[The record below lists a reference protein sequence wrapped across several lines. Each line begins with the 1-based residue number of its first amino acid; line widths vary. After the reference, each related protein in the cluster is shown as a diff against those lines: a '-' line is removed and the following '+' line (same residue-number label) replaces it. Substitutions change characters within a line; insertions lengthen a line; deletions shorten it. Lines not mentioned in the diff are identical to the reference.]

1 MEGDHGDS
9 RVNALREHLE
19 RVTNVLPLE
28 RDALAATQSF
38 QDVSRVF
45 ALLARTEHLGTTLH
59 KRLVE
64 WHSRYPQKPSLVE
77 SDGFWADLKELRALK
92 EELGTAL
99 DAIRA
104 RERTHP
110 TLRTQLEHATSEVG
124 DVEHYFSTYL
134 DRINER

>member
-1 MEGDHGDS
+1 MEGEHGDS
-9 RVNALREHLE
+9 RLAALREHLA
-19 RVTNVLPLE
+19 RVTHVLDGE
-28 RDALAATQSF
+28 REALAATQSF
-38 QDVSRVF
+38 HDMHRVF
-45 ALLARTEHLGTTLH
+45 SLLARTELLGTTLH

-64 WHSRYPQKPSLVE
+64 WHSRYPEKPSLAE
-77 SDGFWADLKELRALK
+77 SDSFWADLKELRALK

-99 DAIRA
+99 EAIRA

-110 TLRTQLEHATSEVG
+110 TLRGQLEHATNEVG